1 MDKKLSPEGLRF
13 LKEKEGVRYQVY
25 DDGAGYL
32 TVGVGHKLTPEELT
46 HFKLGDHVAESF
58 IDTWLKKDVEFAE
71 HCVNSW
77 VVVEV
82 TQTGFDMLVSF
93 VFNVGCEAF
102 KKSSLLRRLNRGQI
116 KEASEEFDKWV
127 HSGKKRMAGLVTRRR
142 EEKENFIRSMESFND
157 TIASER
163 RDG

>member
-1 MDKKLSPEGLRF
+1 MKLSGDGLRF
-13 LKEKEGVRYQVY
+13 LKSKEGVRYQVY

-71 HCVNSW
+71 QCVNNW
-77 VVVEV
+77 VVVKL

-102 KKSSLLRRLNRGQI
+102 KKSSLLRRLNRGEI
-116 KEASEEFDKWV
+116 KEASEEFKKWV
-127 HSGKKRMAGLVTRRR
+127 FSNKKRMAGLVARRA
-142 EEKENFIRSMESFND
+142 EESHRFLEAETNPSS
-157 TIASER
+157 TL
-163 RDG
+163 G